1 MYGREK
7 PWGEQIRY
15 CLSGKISAYYITC
28 GSHVKVPMAE
38 QLRYPGKDGKDL
50 GRQARF
56 IQRLPPANV
65 VWQNVLRRF
74 VMSETR
80 TKGSEMKK

>member
-1 MYGREK
+1 
-7 PWGEQIRY
+7 
-15 CLSGKISAYYITC
+15 
-28 GSHVKVPMAE
+28 MAE

-65 VWQNVLRRF
+65 VWQNALRRF

>member
-1 MYGREK
+1 
-7 PWGEQIRY
+7 
-15 CLSGKISAYYITC
+15 
-28 GSHVKVPMAE
+28 MAE

-50 GRQARF
+50 GGRGAVHSA
-56 IQRLPPANV
+56 PAAGE
-65 VWQNVLRRF
+65 RRMAKMPCGGF

>member
-1 MYGREK
+1 
-7 PWGEQIRY
+7 
-15 CLSGKISAYYITC
+15 
-28 GSHVKVPMAE
+28 MAE

-50 GRQARF
+50 GGRGAVHSA
-56 IQRLPPANV
+56 PAAGTSYGKNA
-65 VWQNVLRRF
+65 LRRF